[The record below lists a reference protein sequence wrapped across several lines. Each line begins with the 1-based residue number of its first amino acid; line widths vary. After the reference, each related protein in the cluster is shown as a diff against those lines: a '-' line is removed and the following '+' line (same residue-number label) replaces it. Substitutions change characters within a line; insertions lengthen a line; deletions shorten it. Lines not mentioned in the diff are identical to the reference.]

1 MSKFRKD
8 GARDERYKGAKEI
21 NQTGFF
27 GIILGLLFSSWGNK
41 GLQEKGAKMAK
52 NRQEFERNLKARLKS
67 DPEFAKNYAE
77 ALEAREKKT

>member
-8 GARDERYKGAKEI
+8 GALDERYKGAKET

-52 NRQEFERNLKARLKS
+52 NRQEFERDLKARLKS
-67 DPEFAKNYAE
+67 DPKFKKDFEKNM
-77 ALEAREKKT
+77 KMFK